1 MARTKL
7 KLKSIA
13 SGTIPGR
20 IKIASENITAGS
32 VDSDAM
38 GAGAISPAKLS
49 TTSQSLTN
57 RNIFQN
63 GAMNISQRSTSETGI
78 GSGAVDTYKTLDRVG
93 IAHGNTDGRLT
104 MTQTAD
110 GPSGFANCLKLDCTT
125 ADTSIAA
132 GEYLQLKFKF
142 EGQDLQRIKKGT
154 SDADPLTVSFYV
166 KGNGNA
172 TYMCE
177 LEDHDNGRNN
187 QQQFAVT
194 SSWNRVSLTFVADTT
209 GAFDDDNALS
219 LSIIFWLHAG
229 STYTGGTYTA
239 NTWTGSVSAANR
251 AAGISSFFSSTSN
264 TFFLTGMQVEVGDTA
279 TEFEHEI
286 FGRTY
291 EKCERYY
298 QKSYIHSEKP
308 GGSTYGGTG
317 TYLGS
322 TYVQSIYNTTYNQQL
337 YYMQPFRTK
346 MRAAPT
352 INSYNVYLGTEDGL
366 MHYASGTNHGGAF
379 TYQSENSFRFYGS
392 SLSSTGNNNG
402 GDGYAYHWVADAEL

>member
-1 MARTKL
+1 SKAAEL
-7 KLKSIA
+7 ANLI
-13 SGTIPGR
+13 G
-20 IKIASENITAGS
+20 NINAGGGS
-32 VDSDAM
+32 S
-38 GAGAISPAKLS
+38 
-49 TTSQSLTN
+49 N

-63 GAMNISQRSTSETGI
+63 GAMNVSQRSTSETGI

-110 GPSGFANCLKLDCTT
+110 GPSGFANCLKLACTT

-142 EGQDLQRIKKGT
+142 EGQDLQTIKKGT
-154 SDADPLTVSFYV
+154 SDAVPLTVSFYV

-177 LEDHDNGRNN
+177 LEDHDNSRNN

-251 AAGISSFFSSTSN
+251 AVGISSFFSSTSN
-264 TFFLTGMQVEVGDTA
+264 TFFLTGMQVEVGQNA
-279 TEFEHEI
+279 TEFEHEPI
-286 FGRTY
+286 ERTLA
-291 EKCERYY
+291 KCQRYY
-298 QKSYIHSEKP
+298 QAGTFKDSFKYGKDT
-308 GGSTYGGTG
+308 GSGYCQAWSSPQIKCNFRASPTG
-317 TYLGS
+317 AISGNS
-322 TYVQSIYNTTYNQQL
+322 T
-337 YYMQPFRTK
+337 
-346 MRAAPT
+346 
-352 INSYNVYLGTEDGL
+352 LGTLTDGKYL
-366 MHYASGTNHGGAF
+366 TFQTWTANSGNTFVGLNY
-379 TYQSENSFRFYGS
+379 TY
-392 SLSSTGNNNG
+392 T
-402 GDGYAYHWVADAEL
+402 ADAEL

>member
-1 MARTKL
+1 MSKAAEL
-7 KLKSIA
+7 ANLI
-13 SGTIPGR
+13 G
-20 IKIASENITAGS
+20 NINAGGGS
-32 VDSDAM
+32 S
-38 GAGAISPAKLS
+38 
-49 TTSQSLTN
+49 N

-63 GAMNISQRSTSETGI
+63 GAMNVSQRSTSETGI

-110 GPSGFANCLKLDCTT
+110 GPSGFANCLKLACTT

-142 EGQDLQRIKKGT
+142 EGQDLQTIKKGT
-154 SDADPLTVSFYV
+154 SDAVPLTVSFYV

-177 LEDHDNGRNN
+177 LEDHDNSRNN

-251 AAGISSFFSSTSN
+251 AVGISSFFSSTSN
-264 TFFLTGMQVEVGDTA
+264 TFFLTGMQVEVGQNP
-279 TEFEHEI
+279 TEFEHEPFERTLAKCQRYHEI
-286 FGRTY
+286 TDREGSDTYRFSMNKGNTSDSYYWAIDFKTTKRAKPTCTISQSFDDNLTLAIQTSATGRNHIGVKNNT
-291 EKCERYY
+291 
-298 QKSYIHSEKP
+298 
-308 GGSTYGGTG
+308 GGSTDT
-317 TYLGS
+317 
-322 TYVQSIYNTTYNQQL
+322 
-337 YYMQPFRTK
+337 
-346 MRAAPT
+346 RA
-352 INSYNVYLGTEDGL
+352 VGE
-366 MHYASGTNHGGAF
+366 F
-379 TYQSENSFRFYGS
+379 TWTADSE
-392 SLSSTGNNNG
+392 L
-402 GDGYAYHWVADAEL
+402 

>member
-1 MARTKL
+1 MSKAAEL
-7 KLKSIA
+7 ANLI
-13 SGTIPGR
+13 G
-20 IKIASENITAGS
+20 NINAGGGS
-32 VDSDAM
+32 S
-38 GAGAISPAKLS
+38 
-49 TTSQSLTN
+49 N

-63 GAMNISQRSTSETGI
+63 GAMNVSQRSTSETGI

-104 MTQTAD
+104 MTQD
-110 GPSGFANCLKLDCTT
+110 GSGPSGFANCLKLACTT

-142 EGQDLQRIKKGT
+142 EGQDLQTIKKGT
-154 SDADPLTVSFYV
+154 SDAVPLTVSFYV

-177 LEDHDNGRNN
+177 LEDHDNSRNN

-251 AAGISSFFSSTSN
+251 AVGISSFFSSTSN
-264 TFFLTGMQVEVGDTA
+264 TFFLTGMQVEVGQNP
-279 TEFEHEI
+279 TEFEHEPVE
-286 FGRTY
+286 RTLA
-291 EKCERYY
+291 KCQRYF
-298 QKSYIHSEKP
+298 QTIEACLVRAHGTTSVVGFSPIHP
-308 GGSTYGGTG
+308 
-317 TYLGS
+317 
-322 TYVQSIYNTTYNQQL
+322 
-337 YYMQPFRTK
+337 
-346 MRAAPT
+346 MRAAPSATTTGTVT
-352 INSYNVYLGTEDGL
+352 INDVGTSNN
-366 MHYASGTNHGGAF
+366 AQSSGDITLSSPTDEGVEFSMGNF
-379 TYQSENSFRFYGS
+379 S
-392 SLSSTGNNNG
+392 SLTDNLIYGLRPQNG
-402 GDGYAYHWVADAEL
+402 HIQLLAEL

>member
-1 MARTKL
+1 
-7 KLKSIA
+7 
-13 SGTIPGR
+13 
-20 IKIASENITAGS
+20 
-32 VDSDAM
+32 
-38 GAGAISPAKLS
+38 
-49 TTSQSLTN
+49 
-57 RNIFQN
+57 
-63 GAMNISQRSTSETGI
+63 MNVSQRSVSETGI

-110 GPSGFANCLKLDCTT
+110 GPSGFANCLKLACTT

-142 EGQDLQRIKKGT
+142 EGQDLQTIKKGT
-154 SDADPLTVSFYV
+154 SDAVPLTVSFYV

-177 LEDHDNGRNN
+177 LEDHDNSRNN

-251 AAGISSFFSSTSN
+251 AAGISSFFSSTDN
-264 TFFLTGMQVEVGDTA
+264 TFFLTGMQVEVGQNA
-279 TEFEHEI
+279 TEFEHEP
-286 FGRTY
+286 F
-291 EKCERYY
+291 EKTLHKCKRYY
-298 QKSYIHSEKP
+298 ESNYEAGYYPADGVNYSQTSSPFLGNCYHSTSGGKYIMTHHKFEVEKRASP
-308 GGSTYGGTG
+308 TVTLYRVAGLGGGSTANRWDWFNYSGGWDETDD
-317 TYLGS
+317 
-322 TYVQSIYNTTYNQQL
+322 NTEAGEITSKHHGALARDSGANVDEAL
-337 YYMQPFRTK
+337 
-346 MRAAPT
+346 T
-352 INSYNVYLGTEDGL
+352 IAGGWD
-366 MHYASGTNHGGAF
+366 AS
-379 TYQSENSFRFYGS
+379 
-392 SLSSTGNNNG
+392 
-402 GDGYAYHWVADAEL
+402 AEL

>member
-1 MARTKL
+1 MSKAADL
-7 KLKSIA
+7 ANLI
-13 SGTIPGR
+13 G
-20 IKIASENITAGS
+20 NINMGGGS
-32 VDSDAM
+32 S
-38 GAGAISPAKLS
+38 
-49 TTSQSLTN
+49 N

-63 GAMNISQRSTSETGI
+63 GAMNVSQRSTSITDI

-110 GPSGFANCLKLDCTT
+110 GPSGFANCLKLACTT

-142 EGQDLQRIKKGT
+142 EGQDLQTIKKGT
-154 SDADPLTVSFYV
+154 SDAVPLTVSFYV

-177 LEDHDNGRNN
+177 LEDHDNSRNN

-209 GAFDDDNALS
+209 GAFDDDTALS

-251 AAGISSFFSSTSN
+251 AVGISSFFSSTSN
-264 TFFLTGMQVEVGDTA
+264 TFFLTGMQVEVGQNA
-279 TEFEHEI
+279 TEFEHEPI
-286 FGRTY
+286 ERSLARCDRYFQRSDGNNYTVFLVGGIDNSGGSAYLSRRLRVPMRAIPTFSFTNCYLYSQPSNTVTY
-291 EKCERYY
+291 TGSLDNR
-298 QKSYIHSEKP
+298 SEKDIVTI
-308 GGSTYGGTG
+308 GF
-317 TYLGS
+317 
-322 TYVQSIYNTTYNQQL
+322 QSI
-337 YYMQPFRTK
+337 
-346 MRAAPT
+346 
-352 INSYNVYLGTEDGL
+352 DGDTGQG
-366 MHYASGTNHGGAF
+366 HAIRFESSG
-379 TYQSENSFRFYGS
+379 S
-392 SLSSTGNNNG
+392 NG
-402 GDGYAYHWVADAEL
+402 HVEYDAEL

>member
-194 SSWNRVSLTFVADTT
+194 SSWNRV
-209 GAFDDDNALS
+209 
-219 LSIIFWLHAG
+219 W
-229 STYTGGTYTA
+229 
-239 NTWTGSVSAANR
+239 
-251 AAGISSFFSSTSN
+251 
-264 TFFLTGMQVEVGDTA
+264 
-279 TEFEHEI
+279 
-286 FGRTY
+286 
-291 EKCERYY
+291 
-298 QKSYIHSEKP
+298 
-308 GGSTYGGTG
+308 
-317 TYLGS
+317 
-322 TYVQSIYNTTYNQQL
+322 
-337 YYMQPFRTK
+337 
-346 MRAAPT
+346 
-352 INSYNVYLGTEDGL
+352 
-366 MHYASGTNHGGAF
+366 
-379 TYQSENSFRFYGS
+379 
-392 SLSSTGNNNG
+392 
-402 GDGYAYHWVADAEL
+402 

>member
-1 MARTKL
+1 MSKAAEL
-7 KLKSIA
+7 ANLI
-13 SGTIPGR
+13 G
-20 IKIASENITAGS
+20 NINMGGGS
-32 VDSDAM
+32 S
-38 GAGAISPAKLS
+38 
-49 TTSQSLTN
+49 N

-63 GAMNISQRSTSETGI
+63 GAMNVSQRSTSETGI

-110 GPSGFANCLKLDCTT
+110 GPSGFANCLKLACTT

-142 EGQDLQRIKKGT
+142 EGQDLQTIKKGT
-154 SDADPLTVSFYV
+154 SDAVPLTVSFYV

-177 LEDHDNGRNN
+177 LEDHDNSRNN

-194 SSWNRVSLTFVADTT
+194 SSWNRVILTFVADTT

-264 TFFLTGMQVEVGDTA
+264 TFFLTGMQVEVGQNA
-279 TEFEHEI
+279 TEFEHEP
-286 FGRTY
+286 FERTLAR
-291 EKCERYY
+291 CQRYY
-298 QKSYIHSEKP
+298 TVGSYRNRPFGDDTGSGYCQGWSPVEFRTDMRADPSVTISGESQLGFQVKPDGFTAYTWFANSGNEHFDCAFSYIAVSE
-308 GGSTYGGTG
+308 
-317 TYLGS
+317 L
-322 TYVQSIYNTTYNQQL
+322 
-337 YYMQPFRTK
+337 
-346 MRAAPT
+346 
-352 INSYNVYLGTEDGL
+352 
-366 MHYASGTNHGGAF
+366 
-379 TYQSENSFRFYGS
+379 
-392 SLSSTGNNNG
+392 
-402 GDGYAYHWVADAEL
+402 

>member
-1 MARTKL
+1 MSKAADL
-7 KLKSIA
+7 ANLI
-13 SGTIPGR
+13 G
-20 IKIASENITAGS
+20 NINAGGGS
-32 VDSDAM
+32 S
-38 GAGAISPAKLS
+38 
-49 TTSQSLTN
+49 N

-63 GAMNISQRSTSETGI
+63 GAMNVSQRSTSITDI

-110 GPSGFANCLKLDCTT
+110 GPSGFANCLKLACTT

-142 EGQDLQRIKKGT
+142 EGQDLQTIKKGT
-154 SDADPLTVSFYV
+154 SDAVPLTVSFYV

-177 LEDHDNGRNN
+177 LEDHDNSRNN

-194 SSWNRVSLTFVADTT
+194 SSWNRVILTFVADTT

-264 TFFLTGMQVEVGDTA
+264 TFFLTGMQVEVGQNA
-279 TEFEHEI
+279 TEFEHEPI
-286 FGRTY
+286 DRTLHRCY
-291 EKCERYY
+291 RYY
-298 QKSYIHSEKP
+298 YRESLGGLGIGSSYANGAWNYVGMIIPATMRADPTS
-308 GGSTYGGTG
+308 SYSGGTG
-317 TYLGS
+317 
-322 TYVQSIYNTTYNQQL
+322 
-337 YYMQPFRTK
+337 
-346 MRAAPT
+346 
-352 INSYNVYLGTEDGL
+352 
-366 MHYASGTNHGGAF
+366 SGTWHSSATSKGVGAIKGRLTVYQKCNGANLDVYIGG
-379 TYQSENSFRFYGS
+379 SDP
-392 SLSSTGNNNG
+392 LIPIL
-402 GDGYAYHWVADAEL
+402 DAEL